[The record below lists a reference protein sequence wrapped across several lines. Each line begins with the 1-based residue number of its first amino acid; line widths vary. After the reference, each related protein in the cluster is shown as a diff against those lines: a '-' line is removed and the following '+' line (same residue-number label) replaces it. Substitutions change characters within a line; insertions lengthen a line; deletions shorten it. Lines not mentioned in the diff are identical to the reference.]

1 MQYAFS
7 SSSLTEDRALYFVEA
22 IFKSSAE
29 NLRLIVD
36 VSAFDKKAIPTWHE
50 FKAFATKAGP
60 ILMMAWIDVACVHSE
75 SVTKVCMVEDSL
87 DVLLPL
93 YQPLLKSMDDGFHER
108 DPEARLAEILDIS
121 EQLGVPRVKLRLLLE
136 FTAWADGFDS
146 SDIQHL
152 GTALEEIE
160 STLKCMPENAITQ
173 VNGGWF
179 YKRGIEE
186 VRDFIENYWNS

>member
-7 SSSLTEDRALYFVEA
+7 SSSLTDDRALYFVEA

-36 VSAFDKKAIPTWHE
+36 VSAFDKNAIPPWHE

-60 ILMMAWIDVACVHSE
+60 ISMMAWIDVACVHSE
-75 SVTKVCMVEDSL
+75 SVTKVCLVEDSL

-108 DPEARLAEILDIS
+108 DPEARLAEILEIS
-121 EQLGVPRVKLRLLLE
+121 EQIGVPRVKIRLLLE

-160 STLKCMPENAITQ
+160 STLKCMPETAITQ

-186 VRDFIENYWNS
+186 ARDFIENYWNS